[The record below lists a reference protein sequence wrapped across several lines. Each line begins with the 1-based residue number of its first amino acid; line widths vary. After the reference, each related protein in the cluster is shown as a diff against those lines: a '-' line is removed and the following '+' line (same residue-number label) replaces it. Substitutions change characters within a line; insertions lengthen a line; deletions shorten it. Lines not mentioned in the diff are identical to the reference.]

1 MNILVL
7 GSGAREHSICW
18 AVKKSKSCE
27 KLFCSPGNAGIQKIA
42 ECEFINLKKKIQ
54 ILSFCKKNSI
64 DLVIKMMDVYENI
77 NNEEMIKIFNSHP
90 QLAIEKRLT
99 SFSSKEQTEA
109 KLNECSKEEFEE
121 FEKLNADYKKKYGFP
136 FIIAVKGKNKDEIL
150 NNFRQRIQNNF
161 EIEFNEAKNQV
172 KKIASS
178 RLEGI
183 LK

>member
-1 MNILVL
+1 MKLTKNINL
-7 GSGAREHSICW
+7 
-18 AVKKSKSCE
+18 
-27 KLFCSPGNAGIQKIA
+27 
-42 ECEFINLKKKIQ
+42 LKKKEF
-54 ILSFCKKNSI
+54 LSIFGNIFEKSDWIADEVFNLKPFKNSN

>member
-1 MNILVL
+1 MKLTKNINL
-7 GSGAREHSICW
+7 
-18 AVKKSKSCE
+18 
-27 KLFCSPGNAGIQKIA
+27 
-42 ECEFINLKKKIQ
+42 LKKKEF
-54 ILSFCKKNSI
+54 LSIFGNIFEKSDWIADEVFNLKPFKNSN

-99 SFSSKEQTEA
+99 SFSSKEQTGA

-150 NNFRQRIQNNF
+150 DNFRQRIQNDF
-161 EIEFNEAKNQV
+161 EIEFNEAKYQV
-172 KKIASS
+172 KKIASL

>member
-1 MNILVL
+1 MKLTKNINL
-7 GSGAREHSICW
+7 
-18 AVKKSKSCE
+18 
-27 KLFCSPGNAGIQKIA
+27 
-42 ECEFINLKKKIQ
+42 LKKKEF
-54 ILSFCKKNSI
+54 LSIFGNIFEKSDWIADEVFNLKPFKNSN

-77 NNEEMIKIFNSHP
+77 NNEEMIKIFNLHP

>member
-1 MNILVL
+1 MKLTKNINL
-7 GSGAREHSICW
+7 
-18 AVKKSKSCE
+18 
-27 KLFCSPGNAGIQKIA
+27 
-42 ECEFINLKKKIQ
+42 LKKKEF
-54 ILSFCKKNSI
+54 LSIFGNIFEKSDWIADEVFNLKPFKNSD

-99 SFSSKEQTEA
+99 SFSSKEQTGA

>member
-1 MNILVL
+1 MKLTKNINL
-7 GSGAREHSICW
+7 
-18 AVKKSKSCE
+18 
-27 KLFCSPGNAGIQKIA
+27 
-42 ECEFINLKKKIQ
+42 LKKKEF
-54 ILSFCKKNSI
+54 LSIFGNIFEKSDWIADEVFNLKPFKNSD

-77 NNEEMIKIFNSHP
+77 NNEEMIKIFNLHP

-99 SFSSKEQTEA
+99 SFSSKEQTGA

>member
-1 MNILVL
+1 MKLTKNINL
-7 GSGAREHSICW
+7 
-18 AVKKSKSCE
+18 
-27 KLFCSPGNAGIQKIA
+27 
-42 ECEFINLKKKIQ
+42 LKKKEF
-54 ILSFCKKNSI
+54 LSIFGNIFEKSDWIADEVFNLKPFKNSN

-99 SFSSKEQTEA
+99 SFSSKEQTGA
-109 KLNECSKEEFEE
+109 KLNECSKEVFEE

>member
-1 MNILVL
+1 MKLTKNINL
-7 GSGAREHSICW
+7 
-18 AVKKSKSCE
+18 
-27 KLFCSPGNAGIQKIA
+27 
-42 ECEFINLKKKIQ
+42 LKKKEF
-54 ILSFCKKNSI
+54 LSIFGNIFEKSDWIADEVFNLKPFKNSN

-90 QLAIEKRLT
+90 QLAIEKKLT
-99 SFSSKEQTEA
+99 SFSSKEQTGA

>member
-1 MNILVL
+1 MKLTKNINL
-7 GSGAREHSICW
+7 
-18 AVKKSKSCE
+18 
-27 KLFCSPGNAGIQKIA
+27 
-42 ECEFINLKKKIQ
+42 LKKKEF
-54 ILSFCKKNSI
+54 LSIFGNIFEKSDWIADEVFNLKPFKNSN

-90 QLAIEKRLT
+90 QLAIEKKLT
-99 SFSSKEQTEA
+99 SFSSKEQTGA

-161 EIEFNEAKNQV
+161 EVEFNEAKNQV

>member
-1 MNILVL
+1 MKLTKNINL
-7 GSGAREHSICW
+7 
-18 AVKKSKSCE
+18 
-27 KLFCSPGNAGIQKIA
+27 
-42 ECEFINLKKKIQ
+42 LKKKEF
-54 ILSFCKKNSI
+54 LSIFGNIFEKSDWIADKAFDLKPFENSK
-64 DLVIKMMDVYENI
+64 DFVIKMMNIYENI
-77 NNEEMIKIFNSHP
+77 NNEEMIKIFNLHP

-99 SFSSKEQTEA
+99 SFSSKEQTGA

-121 FEKLNADYKKKYGFP
+121 FEKLNADYKKNYGFP

>member
-1 MNILVL
+1 MKLTKNINL
-7 GSGAREHSICW
+7 
-18 AVKKSKSCE
+18 
-27 KLFCSPGNAGIQKIA
+27 
-42 ECEFINLKKKIQ
+42 LKKKEF
-54 ILSFCKKNSI
+54 LSIFGNIFEKSDWIADEVFNLKPFKNSN

-99 SFSSKEQTEA
+99 SFSSKEQTGA
-109 KLNECSKEEFEE
+109 KLNDCSKEEFEE
-121 FEKLNADYKKKYGFP
+121 FEKLNTDYKIKYGFP

-150 NNFRQRIQNNF
+150 NNFRQRIQNDF
-161 EIEFNEAKNQV
+161 EIEFNEAKYQV
-172 KKIASS
+172 KKIASL

>member
-1 MNILVL
+1 MKLTKNINL
-7 GSGAREHSICW
+7 
-18 AVKKSKSCE
+18 
-27 KLFCSPGNAGIQKIA
+27 
-42 ECEFINLKKKIQ
+42 LKKKEF
-54 ILSFCKKNSI
+54 LSIFGNIFEKSDWIADEVFNLKPFKNSD

-99 SFSSKEQTEA
+99 SFSSKEQAGA
-109 KLNECSKEEFEE
+109 KLNDCSKEELGE

>member
-1 MNILVL
+1 MKLTKNINL
-7 GSGAREHSICW
+7 
-18 AVKKSKSCE
+18 
-27 KLFCSPGNAGIQKIA
+27 
-42 ECEFINLKKKIQ
+42 LKKKEF
-54 ILSFCKKNSI
+54 LSIFGNIFEKSDWIADEVFNLKPFKNSN

-99 SFSSKEQTEA
+99 SFSSKEQTGA
-109 KLNECSKEEFEE
+109 KLNECSKEAFEE

>member
-1 MNILVL
+1 MKLTKNINL
-7 GSGAREHSICW
+7 
-18 AVKKSKSCE
+18 
-27 KLFCSPGNAGIQKIA
+27 
-42 ECEFINLKKKIQ
+42 LKKKEF
-54 ILSFCKKNSI
+54 LSIFGNIFEKSDWIADEVFNLKPFKNSN

-99 SFSSKEQTEA
+99 SFSSKEQAGA
-109 KLNECSKEEFEE
+109 KLNDCSKEELGE

>member
-1 MNILVL
+1 MKLTKNINL
-7 GSGAREHSICW
+7 
-18 AVKKSKSCE
+18 
-27 KLFCSPGNAGIQKIA
+27 
-42 ECEFINLKKKIQ
+42 LKKKEF
-54 ILSFCKKNSI
+54 LSIFGNIFEKSDWIADEVFNLKPFKNSN

-77 NNEEMIKIFNSHP
+77 NNEEMIKIFNLHP

-99 SFSSKEQTEA
+99 SFSSKEQTGA

>member
-1 MNILVL
+1 MKLTKNINL
-7 GSGAREHSICW
+7 
-18 AVKKSKSCE
+18 
-27 KLFCSPGNAGIQKIA
+27 
-42 ECEFINLKKKIQ
+42 LKKKEF
-54 ILSFCKKNSI
+54 LSIFGNIFEKSDWIADEVFNLKPFKNSN
-64 DLVIKMMDVYENI
+64 DLVIKMMNVYENI
-77 NNEEMIKIFNSHP
+77 NNEEMIKIFNLHP

-99 SFSSKEQTEA
+99 SFSSKEQTGA

>member
-1 MNILVL
+1 MKLTKNINL
-7 GSGAREHSICW
+7 
-18 AVKKSKSCE
+18 
-27 KLFCSPGNAGIQKIA
+27 
-42 ECEFINLKKKIQ
+42 LKKKEF
-54 ILSFCKKNSI
+54 LSIFGNIFEKSDWIADEVFNLKPFKNSD

-77 NNEEMIKIFNSHP
+77 NNEEMIKIFNLHP

-99 SFSSKEQTEA
+99 SFSSKEQTGA
-109 KLNECSKEEFEE
+109 KLNDCSKEEFEE
-121 FEKLNADYKKKYGFP
+121 FEKLNTDYKKKYGFP